1 MKNKI
6 NTSTGVTV
14 SESNRSVV
22 KTTAQ
27 IVLAATL
34 LFVACKKK
42 EETNNTTNTNTT
54 TGSTT
59 GTPTV
64 VRTMTSTVNNLSW
77 QANSDG
83 YQKSSTNIQ
92 FTFGG
97 ATNTSS
103 PNTLISFGF
112 PKTISAGTYSLSQ
125 MSAVQA
131 YYKDSSNVFY
141 TANVGSIN
149 ITQIDT
155 ASPANGI
162 ITKFKATFSFTT
174 GVVSSKSF
182 TVNNGYIDYNK

>member
-6 NTSTGVTV
+6 NTSAG
-14 SESNRSVV
+14 SVA
-22 KTTAQ
+22 KTAAQ
-27 IVLAATL
+27 LILATTL

-42 EETNNTTNTNTT
+42 EETNNTTNTSTST

-77 QANSDG
+77 QANADG

-97 ATNTSS
+97 ATNTSN

-131 YYKDSSNVFY
+131 YYKDSSGVFY
-141 TANVGSIN
+141 TSNVGNIN

-162 ITKFKATFSFTT
+162 ITKFKATFNFTT
-174 GVVSSKSF
+174 GVVSSKSY
-182 TVNNGYIDYNK
+182 TVNNGVIDYNK